1 VLAVELNNGT
11 LAGLISILVTVVIL
25 ALIVARMMKRDQRI
39 RVARIGVFVQR
50 ERIDDVRR
58 DLHSVDPLSTES
70 ETKPAPLPP
79 PTPPP
84 PLPPRPP
91 DEDEATQV
99 DWPKRDEP

>member
-1 VLAVELNNGT
+1 VPE
-11 LAGLISILVTVVIL
+11 GLGVWIVG
-25 ALIVARMMKRDQRI
+25 ALLL
-39 RVARIGVFVQR
+39 GFVFVLVSRYLHRDSSVKSTRFGFYVER
-50 ERIDDVRR
+50 ERYVEEGEIWT
-58 DLHSVDPLSTES
+58 VD
-70 ETKPAPLPP
+70 PLPP